1 LTKKIEGM
9 ESVVEIGA
17 RSFSGSNGSGCRLG
31 RMVMA
36 ALPDHISV

>member
-1 LTKKIEGM
+1 MLGID
-9 ESVVEIGA
+9 SAVEIGA
-17 RSFSGSNGSGCRLG
+17 RSFSGSNGSVCRLG